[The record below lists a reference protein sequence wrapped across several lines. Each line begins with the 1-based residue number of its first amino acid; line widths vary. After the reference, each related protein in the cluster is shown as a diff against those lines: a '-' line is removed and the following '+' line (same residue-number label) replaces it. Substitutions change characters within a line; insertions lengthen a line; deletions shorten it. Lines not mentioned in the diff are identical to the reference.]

1 MVLLIFVRSM
11 STRLA
16 ETFPAATLDVDSEN
30 MQRIAMIVI
39 LESVL
44 YKLKS
49 PVANEICQITNQ
61 KCDNVHSDN
70 R

>member
-11 STRLA
+11 STRFA
-16 ETFPAATLDVDSEN
+16 ETFPAASLGVDSEN

-39 LESVL
+39 LESNL

-49 PVANEICQITNQ
+49 PMKNYESFPYRYV
-61 KCDNVHSDN
+61 SGSG
-70 R
+70 

>member
-16 ETFPAATLDVDSEN
+16 ETFSAATLDVDSEN

-39 LESVL
+39 LENTL
-44 YKLKS
+44 YKTSS
-49 PVANEICQITNQ
+49 PMKNYGSFPYRYV
-61 KCDNVHSDN
+61 SGSG
-70 R
+70 